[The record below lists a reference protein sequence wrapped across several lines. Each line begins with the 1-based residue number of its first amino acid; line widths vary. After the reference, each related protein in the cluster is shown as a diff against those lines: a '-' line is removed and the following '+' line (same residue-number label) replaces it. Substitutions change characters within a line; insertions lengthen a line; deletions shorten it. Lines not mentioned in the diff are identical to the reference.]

1 MTENTVLSFPSE
13 VVAFGRALADDGP
26 PAAWCHVLRGDEY
39 RDLCAVYQRLRQK
52 QLKPDDRRR
61 TAAIARLVLGRLNRA
76 FLWMSEYSEEKIFSD
91 YVSYRSHFRLVMDF
105 LDAVVDAHREQ
116 FGAK

>member
-1 MTENTVLSFPSE
+1 
-13 VVAFGRALADDGP
+13 
-26 PAAWCHVLRGDEY
+26 
-39 RDLCAVYQRLRQK
+39 
-52 QLKPDDRRR
+52 
-61 TAAIARLVLGRLNRA
+61 VLGRLNRA